1 MRLLIFKT
9 WHVYQVTAS
18 RLYQEIAKVNIVF
31 VLISN
36 GGYVLN
42 GIMIRKVHLMLKYLI
57 IIKK

>member
-42 GIMIRKVHLMLKYLI
+42 GIMFRKVHLMLK
-57 IIKK
+57 